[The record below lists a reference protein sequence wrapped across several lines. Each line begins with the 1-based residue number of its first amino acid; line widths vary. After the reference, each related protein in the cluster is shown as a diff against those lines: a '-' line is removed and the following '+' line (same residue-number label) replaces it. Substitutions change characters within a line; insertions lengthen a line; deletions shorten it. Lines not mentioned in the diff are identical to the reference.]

1 MPRRARW
8 RRRACSR
15 PSTPLCRQCRE
26 VRALPSQTG
35 QDVAHL
41 VHDERGGAG
50 GPAAGRRRRC
60 AGGAGRCGRCLLKQ
74 GRMWH
79 TWCMTSAVAPEGL
92 QQAVDAAVQAVPRG
106 AGAAF
111 SSRAGCGSFG
121 A

>member
-26 VRALPSQTG
+26 VRALPSQAG

-41 VHDERGGAG
+41 VHDARGGAG
-50 GPAAGRRRRC
+50 RPAAGRRCRS
-60 AGGAGRCGRCLLKQ
+60 AGSAGRCGRCLLKQ

-79 TWCMTSAVAPEGL
+79 TWCMTRAVAPDGL
-92 QQAVDAAVQAVPRG
+92 QQAVDAAVQAVPGG

-111 SSRAGCGSFG
+111 
-121 A
+121 